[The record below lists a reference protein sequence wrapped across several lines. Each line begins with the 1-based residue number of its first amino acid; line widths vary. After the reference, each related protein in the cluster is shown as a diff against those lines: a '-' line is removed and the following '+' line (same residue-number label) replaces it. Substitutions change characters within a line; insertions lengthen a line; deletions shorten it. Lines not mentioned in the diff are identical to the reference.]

1 MGYVD
6 KNLAPGETVLHRA
19 RYHWVRFLPGGAAA
33 FLGLAVV
40 SASFFVPTGTAGGG
54 GNELLFWGG
63 LIVFVAGWGG
73 IGWRTLVD
81 SFDEYVITSF
91 RVVCKRGVIKRTVRQ
106 IPLDKVQ
113 DLNIDATLWGRWLAY
128 GDVEVQT
135 AGVDGT
141 VVFPRIFHPEEF
153 RDVLFAHLQGRPG
166 AAASGPSPR
175 PVADRLAD
183 LEKLRKDGLVTEDEY
198 RVKREALLKEL

>member
-6 KNLAPGETVLHRA
+6 RNLAPGETVLHRA
-19 RYHWVRFLPGGAAA
+19 RYHWVRFLPGGGAA

-40 SASFFVPTGTAGGG
+40 TASFFVPAGTAGGG

-63 LIVFVAGWGG
+63 LIVFVAGWGA
-73 IGWRTLVD
+73 IGWRTLSD
-81 SFDEYVITSF
+81 SFDEYVITTF

-166 AAASGPSPR
+166 AVASGPGPR
-175 PVADRLAD
+175 PVSDRLAD